1 MKTYGIT
8 IDENGIERSEKH
20 TTPFELNT
28 ALNIVCLNEHLSL
41 SQITNV
47 VEL

>member
-20 TTPFELNT
+20 TT